1 MGKQT
6 SPEVAVPPE
15 VALSGSSTVR
25 MSNRLQLGCQLSKVA
40 VNYLRDSSY
49 QFNGGVFG
57 LIWSLSELLWHP
69 FWRGGVW
76 WESIK
81 TTILMYH
88 NEATGY
94 CRVVV
99 IGENSC
105 VSPGVFR
112 AVWNLV
118 SALLPVLKHFL
129 PALV

>member
-15 VALSGSSTVR
+15 VALSGSSTVQ
-25 MSNRLQLGCQLSKVA
+25 MSNRSQLGCQLSNVA
-40 VNYLRDSSY
+40 VNDLRDFY
-49 QFNGGVFG
+49 QFNGGIFG
-57 LIWSLSELLWHP
+57 LNWSLSELLWHP

-76 WESIK
+76 CGSVK

-94 CRVVV
+94 CRAVV

-105 VSPGVFR
+105 VSPRVCR

-118 SALLPVLKHFL
+118 SALSSVLKHLL